1 MERITCGG
9 ASTDL
14 VVGND
19 GIVLA
24 SFRGVLSMRN
34 AGALSARVLQA
45 GAERGGIGVLADL
58 QGSLAALPPLGAAHY
73 GYIPPGLRDVPGA
86 LLIWA
91 EQAPAFADVA
101 PAAAR
106 WGAMRRVFLSRAEA
120 EAWLREQAQSLA
132 ANRAWWSSRR

>member
-1 MERITCGG
+1 MERITCGV
-9 ASTDL
+9 ASAAL
-14 VVGND
+14 EVGND
-19 GIVLA
+19 GIVRA

-45 GAERGGIGVLADL
+45 GAERGGLGVLADL
-58 QGSLAALPPLGAAHY
+58 RGSLAALPPLGPAHY
-73 GYIPPGLRDVPGA
+73 GYIPAGLRAVPGA
-86 LLIWA
+86 LLISA
-91 EQAPAFADVA
+91 EQAPVFAGVA

-106 WGAMRRVFLSRAEA
+106 WGAMRRAFLSRAEA

>member
-86 LLIWA
+86 FS
-91 EQAPAFADVA
+91 FARRGRGVA
-101 PAAAR
+101 ARAGAVAGREPRLVVIASMTATAAA
-106 WGAMRRVFLSRAEA
+106 
-120 EAWLREQAQSLA
+120 
-132 ANRAWWSSRR
+132 